1 DKLSGKPNRGS
12 NSGAQAIMPATRR
25 CPDEVNQ
32 ALGEAGGDRAN
43 KTAPNRTVTEKNPL
57 HGIDSYMEHVEY
69 CIDLIGID
77 HVGCGPDTNYGDHVG
92 LYLHNLENHAKEGLG
107 HYSRPSSGKENKF
120 LGIDMDVEQLKT
132 LKYVRG
138 MENPSECMQNVA
150 RWMIK
155 HGYSDAEIAKIIGGN
170 GLRLLREVW

>member
-1 DKLSGKPNRGS
+1 
-12 NSGAQAIMPATRR
+12 MF
-25 CPDEVNQ
+25 PDEVIQ
-32 ALGEAGGDRAN
+32 ALGEAGGVMAIEA
-43 KTAPNRTVTEKNPL
+43 APNLTVTEKNPL
-57 HGIDSYMEHVEY
+57 HGIDSYMEHIEY

-92 LYLHNLENHAKEGLG
+92 LYLHNLKNHPKEGLG
-107 HYSRPSSGKENKF
+107 HYSRPSSGQENKY
-120 LGIDMDVEQLKT
+120 LGIDMNVEQLRR

-155 HGYSDAEIAKIIGGN
+155 HGYSDEEIAKIVGGN